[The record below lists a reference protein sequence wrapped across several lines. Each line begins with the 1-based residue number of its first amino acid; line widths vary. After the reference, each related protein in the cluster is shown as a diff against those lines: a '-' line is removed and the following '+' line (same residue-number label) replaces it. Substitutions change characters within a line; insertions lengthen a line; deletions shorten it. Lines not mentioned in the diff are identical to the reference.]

1 VSPVLL
7 LNSCTAVMS
16 TRSRSHSKTDTEATC
31 SHSTA
36 AFRLTVRRPTCSAYN
51 NLSHPSIASASRSTE
66 GIRGNPGCLV
76 PHSSQA
82 IISPFGLSH
91 KKAEYF
97 YPAMPDIQYM
107 HEPSRKDAIF
117 KTAGSSV
124 GKDRSLVVPSRSR
137 QVEPSFA
144 VANHTSRNFTA
155 QRCCYHIINL
165 RYW

>member
-1 VSPVLL
+1 
-7 LNSCTAVMS
+7 
-16 TRSRSHSKTDTEATC
+16 
-31 SHSTA
+31 
-36 AFRLTVRRPTCSAYN
+36 
-51 NLSHPSIASASRSTE
+51 
-66 GIRGNPGCLV
+66 
-76 PHSSQA
+76 
-82 IISPFGLSH
+82 
-91 KKAEYF
+91 
-97 YPAMPDIQYM
+97 M